1 LLKRLIVEK
10 KNPVKIFV
18 RVFDWVEL
26 AFPIGIP
33 LAEPKT
39 L

>member
-10 KNPVKIFV
+10 KNPVKICF
-18 RVFDWVEL
+18 RVFDWAEL
-26 AFPIGIP
+26 EFPIGIP
-33 LAEPKT
+33 LAEPQT